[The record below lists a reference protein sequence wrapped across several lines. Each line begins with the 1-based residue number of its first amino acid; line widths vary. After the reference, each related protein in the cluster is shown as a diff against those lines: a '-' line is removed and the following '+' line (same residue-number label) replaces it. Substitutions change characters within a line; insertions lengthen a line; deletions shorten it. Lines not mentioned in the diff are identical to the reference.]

1 MEVLYACCCGL
12 DVHKKSI
19 TACVL
24 WAEAKGKTRKEKR
37 RFGTFTRELLQLADW
52 LRACGVTHAA
62 MESTGVYWKP
72 VWNIL
77 EGHFEV
83 LLVNAQ
89 HIKAVPGRKSDQKD
103 CEWIADLL
111 QHGLLRGSFVPPKE
125 MRELRDLTRY
135 RVSLAQ
141 ECNRIAN
148 RVQKVLEDANL
159 KLASVA
165 SDPLGV
171 SGRAILKAILAGE
184 EDTERLAEMSKGI
197 LRNKIPELRLA
208 LEGRVRA
215 HHRFLLQE
223 LLDHQEFLEE
233 KMAEV
238 EAEIERRMR
247 PFEKEV
253 ERLDTIPGVDRVT
266 AWSLMAEVGVK
277 MEQFPSAGHLASWAG
292 LCPGSFE
299 SAGKRLSGRTRK
311 GSASLRRCLCQV
323 GSVVSQ
329 MRDNYLSAH
338 YRRLAARRGGKRAVL
353 AVAHTVLVMAY
364 YILKRKESYEDLGAD
379 YFDRLNADAIRRSL
393 VRRLER
399 LGHRV
404 TLEPILQS
412 A

>member
-1 MEVLYACCCGL
+1 L

-24 WAEAKGKTRKEKR
+24 WAEGKGKTRKEKR

-52 LRACGVTHAA
+52 LRACGVTHVA

-77 EGHFEV
+77 EGQFEV

-111 QHGLLRGSFVPPKE
+111 QHGLLHGSFVPPKE
-125 MRELRDLTRY
+125 RRELRDLTRY

-141 ECNRIAN
+141 EENRIAN

-197 LRNKIPELRLA
+197 LRKKIPDLRLA
-208 LEGRVRA
+208 LEGRVTE

-223 LLDHQEFLEE
+223 LLDHQEFLEK

-238 EAEIERRMR
+238 EAEIGKRMR
-247 PFEKEV
+247 PFEAEV

-266 AWSLMAEVGVK
+266 AWSLVAEVGVR

-311 GSASLRRCLCQV
+311 GSASLRLCLCQV
-323 GSVVSQ
+323 GSVVSHL
-329 MRDNYLSAH
+329 RDNYLSAQ
-338 YRRLAARRGGKRAVL
+338 YRRLAARRGGKQAVL

-364 YILKRKESYEDLGAD
+364 HILKRKQNYQELGAD

>member
-1 MEVLYACCCGL
+1 
-12 DVHKKSI
+12 VHKKSI

-24 WAEAKGKTRKEKR
+24 WAEGKGKARKDKR

-52 LRACGVTHAA
+52 LRACGVTHVA
-62 MESTGVYWKP
+62 MESTGVCWKP

-77 EGHFEV
+77 EGQFEV

-111 QHGLLRGSFVPPKE
+111 QHGLLHGSFVPPKE

-141 ECNRIAN
+141 EENRIAN

-208 LEGRVRA
+208 LEGRVRE

-223 LLDHQEFLEE
+223 LLDHQEFLEK

-247 PFEKEV
+247 PFEAEV
-253 ERLDTIPGVDRVT
+253 ARLDTIPGVDRVT
-266 AWSLMAEVGVK
+266 AWSLVAEVGVK

-299 SAGKRLSGRTRK
+299 SAGKRLSGKTRK

-323 GSVVSQ
+323 GSVVSR
-329 MRDNYLSAH
+329 MRDNYLSAQ

-364 YILKRKESYEDLGAD
+364 YILKRKQNYEELGAD

-404 TLEPILQS
+404 TLEPIPQS